1 MGLLEKINSPEDL
14 KALTVGELVELAP
27 ELREFI
33 IKAVSETGGHL
44 APSLGVVELTLAI
57 HYTFDAPRD
66 KIVWDVGHQ
75 AYVHKIITGRR
86 DRFGT
91 LRQKGG
97 ISGFPKPSESEY
109 DAYGV
114 GHASTSISAALGMAI
129 ARDLNGKDYRVVVV
143 IGDGAMSGGAALEG
157 LNMAGH
163 RDKTDLLVI
172 LNDNEMSIS
181 PSVGAISSYLS
192 RVFVNPPYNKFRR
205 EVQELVKAIPA
216 YGGRLFA
223 AARRVEEAVKTVLT
237 PGMLFEAL
245 GFRYVGPIDGH
256 DLPELVKQVGDAR
269 ALPGPTLLHVI
280 TKKGKGYTPAEND
293 ATTFH
298 GLSSFEVL
306 TGKAKKYGKG
316 PPTYT
321 SVFSKAMIELAEADE
336 DVVAITAAM
345 PEGTGLDAFRKEFAD
360 RFFDVGIAEQTAVLL
375 AAGMVTQGLR
385 PVAAIY
391 STFLQRAYDQL
402 NHDVA
407 LQSLP
412 VTFAMDR
419 GGVVGDDGP
428 THHGTFD
435 LSYLRHLPGFIVSAP
450 KDENELRR
458 LLYSAVYY
466 DDGPWA
472 VRYPRGAG
480 EGAEIEPGFKKIE
493 PGKAELL
500 AEGSDVVI
508 LSVGKTVYPAL
519 EAAKKLAREKI
530 TAAVIN
536 ARFIKPLDEELIGE
550 WARKCGNVL
559 TVEDNVAAGGFGS
572 AVLEFLNA
580 RGLLNGV
587 KSRVVGYPDVY
598 VEHATQKEI
607 FRDYRLDAEGITE
620 VVKEMLG

>member
-1 MGLLEKINSPEDL
+1 MGLMKKINSPDDL
-14 KALTVGELVELAP
+14 KALTVDELVELAA

-33 IKAVSETGGHL
+33 INSVSETGGHL

-57 HYTFDAPRD
+57 HYAFDAPRD

-97 ISGFPKPSESEY
+97 ISGFPKRSESEY

-114 GHASTSISAALGMAI
+114 GHASTSISAALGMAV
-129 ARDLNGKDYRVVVV
+129 ARDLNGEDYRVVAV

-163 RDKTDLLVI
+163 RNKTDLLVV

-205 EVQELVKAIPA
+205 EIQELVKAIPA
-216 YGGRLFA
+216 YGEQLFA

-245 GFRYVGPIDGH
+245 GFRYVGPLDGH
-256 DLPELVKQVGDAR
+256 DLPELVNQVGNAR

-298 GLSSFEVL
+298 GLSSFEVS
-306 TGKAKKYGKG
+306 TGKAKKCVKG

-321 SVFSKAMIELAEADE
+321 EIFSKAMLELAEADE

-345 PEGTGLDAFRKEFAD
+345 PEGTGLDTFREEFPD

-412 VTFAMDR
+412 VVFAMDR

-480 EGAEIEPGFKKIE
+480 EGVELEPGFKPLE

-500 AEGSDVVI
+500 AEGKDVLI
-508 LSVGKTVYPAL
+508 IGIGKTVYPAL
-519 EAAKKLAREKI
+519 RAAEALASDGI
-530 TAAVIN
+530 SAAVIN
-536 ARFIKPLDEELIGE
+536 ARFVRPLDEALIAE

-559 TVEDNVAAGGFGS
+559 TLEDNVAAGGFGS
-572 AVLEFLNA
+572 AVLEFFNA
-580 RGLLNGV
+580 EGLLNGV
-587 KSRVVGYPDVY
+587 KLRVLGYPDVY
-598 VEHATQKEI
+598 VEHATQAEI
-607 FRDYRLDAEGITE
+607 FRDYHLDAAGIAE
-620 VVKEMLG
+620 VVKEML

>member
-1 MGLLEKINSPEDL
+1 MGLLDKIDTPEDL
-14 KALTVGELVELAP
+14 KALTVEELVELAA

-33 IKAVSETGGHL
+33 INSVSETGGHL
-44 APSLGVVELTLAI
+44 APSLGVVELILAI
-57 HYTFDAPRD
+57 HYAFDAPRD

-97 ISGFPKPSESEY
+97 ISGFPKRSESEY

-114 GHASTSISAALGMAI
+114 GHASTSISAALGMAV
-129 ARDLNGKDYRVVVV
+129 ARDLNGEDYRVVAV

-163 RDKTDLLVI
+163 RDKTDLLVV

-181 PSVGAISSYLS
+181 PSVGAISGYLS

-205 EVQELVKAIPA
+205 EVQELVKAIPS

-237 PGMLFEAL
+237 PGMLFEAI
-245 GFRYVGPIDGH
+245 GFRYVGPIGGH
-256 DLPELVKQVGDAR
+256 DLPELVVQVGNAR
-269 ALPGPTLLHVI
+269 TLPGPTLLHVI

-298 GLSSFEVL
+298 GLSSFEVS

-321 SVFSKAMIELAEADE
+321 SVFSGAMLELAEADE

-345 PEGTGLDAFRKEFAD
+345 PEGTGLDAFRREFPD

-412 VTFAMDR
+412 ITFAMDR

-450 KDENELRR
+450 KDENELRK

-472 VRYPRGAG
+472 VRYPRGEG
-480 EGAEIEPGFKKIE
+480 EGVELEPGFKPLE

-500 AEGSDVVI
+500 AEGTDVLI
-508 LSVGKTVYPAL
+508 IGIGKTACPAL
-519 EAAKKLAREKI
+519 RAAEALASDGVS
-530 TAAVIN
+530 AAVIN
-536 ARFIKPLDEELIGE
+536 ARFVRPLDGTLIAE
-550 WARKCGNVL
+550 WARKCGKIL

-580 RGLLNGV
+580 GDLVNGV
-587 KSRVVGYPDVY
+587 KLRVLGYPDVY

-607 FRDYRLDAEGITE
+607 FRDYRLDAEGIAE
-620 VVKEMLG
+620 IVKEML

>member
-1 MGLLEKINSPEDL
+1 MGLLNKIDTPEDL
-14 KALTVGELVELAP
+14 KTLTVDELVELAA
-27 ELREFI
+27 ELREFVI
-33 IKAVSETGGHL
+33 NSVSETGGHL

-57 HYTFDAPRD
+57 HYAFDAPRD

-97 ISGFPKPSESEY
+97 ISGFPKRSESEY

-114 GHASTSISAALGMAI
+114 GHASTSISAALGMAV
-129 ARDLNGKDYRVVVV
+129 ARDLNGEDYRVVAV

-163 RDKTDLLVI
+163 RDKTDLLVV

-181 PSVGAISSYLS
+181 PSVGAISGYLS

-216 YGGRLFA
+216 YGGQLFA

-256 DLPELVKQVGDAR
+256 DLPELVRQVGNAR
-269 ALPGPTLLHVI
+269 TLPGPTLLHVI

-298 GLSSFEVL
+298 GLSSFEVS

-316 PPTYT
+316 PPSYT
-321 SVFSKAMIELAEADE
+321 SVFSGAMLELAGADE
-336 DVVAITAAM
+336 DIVAITAAM
-345 PEGTGLDAFRKEFAD
+345 PEGTGLDAFRREFPD

-375 AAGMVTQGLR
+375 AAGMVTEGLR

-407 LQSLP
+407 LQNLP
-412 VTFAMDR
+412 IAFAMDR

-472 VRYPRGAG
+472 VRYPRGEG
-480 EGAEIEPGFKKIE
+480 EGVKLEPGFEPLE

-500 AEGSDVVI
+500 AEGTDVLVI
-508 LSVGKTVYPAL
+508 GIGKTVYPAFRTA
-519 EAAKKLAREKI
+519 EALASDGI
-530 TAAVIN
+530 SAAVIN
-536 ARFIKPLDEELIGE
+536 ARFVRPLDETLIAE
-550 WARKCGNVL
+550 WAKKCGKIL
-559 TVEDNVAAGGFGS
+559 TVEDNVVAGGFGS
-572 AVLEFLNA
+572 ALLEFFNA
-580 RGLLNGV
+580 EGLLNGV
-587 KSRVVGYPDVY
+587 KFRSLGYPDVY
-598 VEHATQKEI
+598 VEHATQAEI
-607 FRDYRLDAEGITE
+607 FKDYRLDADGIAE
-620 VVKEMLG
+620 VAKEMLG